1 MKDPPLSAPVFS
13 VFMKKGHH
21 ATKPGSIEGTVHRK
35 LALLAILTALFLPV
49 PGIGESGKGRAVTF
63 AVGGAPAELDVWEEI
78 AREFTDRTGTPVN
91 LLRQPTDTGLRR
103 QGLVM
108 AMNARKQDPDLFLM
122 DVAWLA
128 QFAASGWLAPLDGL
142 PGIGSCPSPDAFFP
156 RILELADH
164 WRGRLVALPLYIDG
178 GLLYFRKDLLERYGY
193 EGPPATWE
201 KLLRAS
207 RKIQNEMRK
216 TRPDFFAFVW
226 QGAQYEGLICDFL
239 EFAGADGGIV
249 AKPDG
254 TLVVDT
260 PENRKALRFMRD
272 LIHRHRVSPP
282 STYTGMKEEEVRLF
296 FQEGNALFER
306 NWPYA
311 LALHREAGSPVRDV
325 TGIAPLPSFRPGRSV
340 STLGGWHIG
349 ISAYTDAPE
358 ESRMLLCF
366 LTSYEIQKRLALRL
380 GWNPGRRDVYDDPEL
395 LARMPHLRS
404 LRSVFETAR
413 PRPILP
419 YYTPL
424 SEILQRHLNAV
435 LAGKVSPEDALA
447 AAQREMRM
455 AASRYRRA
463 R

>member
-1 MKDPPLSAPVFS
+1 MYR
-13 VFMKKGHH
+13 
-21 ATKPGSIEGTVHRK
+21 TIT
-35 LALLAILTALFLPV
+35 LLAILTTLFLPV
-49 PGIGESGKGRAVTF
+49 PGTAETGKRAVTF

-78 AREFTDRTGTPVN
+78 TREFTDRTGIPVR

-103 QGLVM
+103 QELVM
-108 AMNARKQDPDLFLM
+108 AMKAGKSDPDLFLM

-128 QFAASGWLAPLDGL
+128 QFAASGWLAPLDDL
-142 PGIGSCPSPDAFFP
+142 SGIGSCPSPDAFFP

-164 WRGRLVALPLYIDG
+164 WRGRLVALPLYVDG
-178 GLLYFRKDLLERYGY
+178 GLLYYRKDLLERYGY
-193 EGPPATWE
+193 EGPPHTWKE
-201 KLLRAS
+201 LLDAS
-207 RKIQNEMRK
+207 RKIQRELRK
-216 TRPDFFAFVW
+216 TRPGFFAFAW

-249 AKPDG
+249 ADPDG
-254 TLVVDT
+254 TVIVNT
-260 PENRKALRFMRD
+260 PENRKALGFMHD

-282 STYTGMKEEEVRLF
+282 STYTEMKEEEVRLF

-311 LALHREAGSPVRDV
+311 FALHREAGSPVREV
-325 TGIAPLPSFRPGRSV
+325 TGIAPLPSFRPGRNV

-349 ISAYTDAPE
+349 ISARTDAPK
-358 ESRMLLCF
+358 ESRKLLCF
-366 LTSYEIQKRLALRL
+366 LTSYELQKQLALRL

-395 LARMPHLRS
+395 LARMPHFRS

-424 SEILQRHLNAV
+424 SEILQRHLNAA
-435 LAGKVSPEDALA
+435 LAGKETPAEALA
-447 AAQREMRM
+447 AAQREMQRV
-455 AASRYRRA
+455 ASRYGRA

>member
-1 MKDPPLSAPVFS
+1 MY
-13 VFMKKGHH
+13 
-21 ATKPGSIEGTVHRK
+21 RK
-35 LALLAILTALFLPV
+35 IALLAILTTLILPA
-49 PGIGESGKGRAVTF
+49 PGIAESGKRRAVTF
-63 AVGGAPAELDVWEEI
+63 AVGGAPAELDAWEEI
-78 AREFTDRTGTPVN
+78 AREFTDRTGIPVR

-103 QGLVM
+103 QGLVT
-108 AMNARKQDPDLFLM
+108 AMIARERDPDLFLM

-142 PGIGSCPSPDAFFP
+142 PGTGTCPSPDAFFP
-156 RILELADH
+156 RILERVDH

-178 GLLYFRKDLLERYGY
+178 GLLYFRKDLLDRYGY

-201 KLLRAS
+201 ELLRVS
-207 RKIQNEMRK
+207 RRIQKEMRK
-216 TRPDFFAFVW
+216 TRPGFFAFVW
-226 QGAQYEGLICDFL
+226 QGAQYEGLVCDFL

-249 AKPDG
+249 ADPDG
-254 TLVVDT
+254 TVVVDT
-260 PENRKALRFMRD
+260 PENRKALAFMRD
-272 LIHRHRVSPP
+272 LIHRYRVSPP

-325 TGIAPLPSFRPGRSV
+325 TGISPLPSFRPGRNV

-349 ISAYTDAPE
+349 ISAYTDAPR
-358 ESRMLLCF
+358 ESRALLCY
-366 LTSYEIQKRLALRL
+366 LASYPIQKKLALRL
-380 GWNPGRRDVYDDPEL
+380 GWNPGRRDLYDDPEL
-395 LARMPHLRS
+395 LARMPHFRS

-424 SEILQRHLNAV
+424 SEILQRHLNAA
-435 LAGKVSPEDALA
+435 LSGKVPPGEALS
-447 AAQREMRM
+447 AAQREMRQ
-455 AASRYRRA
+455 AASRYHRA
-463 R
+463 SLPSRK